1 MVKNFSSFNKAI
13 THALEGNTFLKNSQS
28 RKDKEEVGTLI
39 KWGDDIGLVF
49 EIKIHGI
56 ISGVEMN
63 P

>member
-39 KWGDDIGLVF
+39 K
-49 EIKIHGI
+49 
-56 ISGVEMN
+56 
-63 P
+63 